1 MGLAEALSFQS
12 DHFYLKWASFSV
24 QTISNNKVGSEAHIQ
39 FIFVKRMT
47 ERKQSI
53 R

>member
-1 MGLAEALSFQS
+1 MPSFQH
-12 DHFYLKWASFSV
+12 DNFYLKWANFNV
-24 QTISNNKVGSEAHIQ
+24 KTISNNKVGTEPHLE
-39 FIFVKRMT
+39 FIFVWRTT